1 MSAANTL
8 SPSNASE
15 VAGEKSESASV
26 AQRSAPSPAS
36 RARTQRSAEPT
47 KTDPPPAVGADPAVE
62 LACNTTAGHPRS
74 PDAASNAATTTCG
87 VSGLRATA
95 YTWPS
100 ETASGVSTWPS
111 RSCDHVTAP
120 SSSEIAATV
129 PSSSPTKAF
138 APSIVTP
145 LRDSACKGV
154 RQSSVRSPRAT
165 ATSVEVSPSSSVA
178 AGEGLAAVV
187 EVRITAGWARRR
199 ARRAGGVDRA
209 GALEVH
215 EDATTP
221 GHPDRRNREGP
232 ARPGDLPL
240 DRAGR
245 DVDPVDGLLAHGHR
259 EIAGDD
265 GSRECIA
272 GRGREGPRHPV
283 RRCGSVGED
292 PRVTRASL
300 EL

>member
-26 AQRSAPSPAS
+26 AQRSPPSPAS
-36 RARTQRSAEPT
+36 RARTKRSAEPT

-62 LACNTTAGHPRS
+62 LACNATAGHPVPRR
-74 PDAASNAATTTCG
+74 ASNAATTTCG
-87 VSGLRATA
+87 VSVASHRVHLAVRDRERCVDVAVEVLRPRHGT
-95 YTWPS
+95 
-100 ETASGVSTWPS
+100 VLQRD
-111 RSCDHVTAP
+111 RSDR
-120 SSSEIAATV
+120 
-129 PSSSPTKAF
+129 AF
-138 APSIVTP
+138 LIP
-145 LRDSACKGV
+145 DEGV
-154 RQSSVRSPRAT
+154 RAVDRDPAPGQRLQRGSPELGPVTQGDSNERRGVALLVRGCGGRAR
-165 ATSVEVSPSSSVA
+165 
-178 AGEGLAAVV
+178 GGGRG
-187 EVRITAGWARRR
+187 RITAGWARRR

-221 GHPDRRNREGP
+221 APRDRRNREGP

-245 DVDPVDGLLAHGHR
+245 DVDPVDGLLAHGDAR
-259 EIAGDD
+259 SPATTAPESASPAG
-265 GSRECIA
+265 A
-272 GRGREGPRHPV
+272 GRVHATRYGGAGPSART
-283 RRCGSVGED
+283 
-292 PRVTRASL
+292 RVTRASL